1 MESNLQKLSKKF
13 LGSNLQKLSKNFL
26 KLKKLKIKKNK
37 KASQVKK
44 KKKTK
49 KEMCLIAARIPSC
62 PPRPGVPSAL
72 VPVCWD
78 MGEDSAENQGLASDH
93 PAWVPALLQVI
104 LSVASSKS
112 LPFSDPLF
120 PHLQREVHEGRP
132 SQTYLTIKEIQVY
145 GDHNRGP
152 STWYPHHTHS
162 INVCT
167 IIIIH

>member
-1 MESNLQKLSKKF
+1 MESNLQ
-13 LGSNLQKLSKNFL
+13 NLSKNFL
-26 KLKKLKIKKNK
+26 KLKKIKRHHKL
-37 KASQVKK
+37 KK
-44 KKKTK
+44 KKK

-62 PPRPGVPSAL
+62 PPRSGVSSAL

-78 MGEDSAENQGLASDH
+78 VGEDSAENQGLASDH